1 MQFFVKNKVVR
12 SILLFLKGCVVF
24 AQKLVSIDGIR
35 VDLRSDSNRTKVP
48 NFVILFELNKNVIK
62 NKGSDASLI

>member
-1 MQFFVKNKVVR
+1 MQFFVKNKVIC
-12 SILLFLKGCVVF
+12 SILLFLKECSVF
-24 AQKLVSIDGIR
+24 AKILVSIDGIR